1 MRRTAASSALRR
13 ASLALPLLFALIAA
27 GCAQRDRSASSP
39 STRAQLA
46 PAAEMVVADAA
57 TVASREGAA
66 MAGSVAP
73 AAPATPDGAPP
84 AAQGRMLIRNVSLSL
99 VVADVDSAGARV
111 ERLIR
116 ARGGFVSSSNLED
129 RGGFPWRSY
138 TLRVPSDRLDATL
151 ADLRALSVKVTGES
165 QNVQDV
171 TDQAVDVQAR
181 LRTLRATEEELIGLL
196 KDARSRGQKAED
208 VMAIYRE
215 LTGIRTQIEQYQG
228 QLQSL
233 QNLSALST
241 ISLSLAPDAAT
252 GPIQPQGWRP
262 GETVKN
268 SLRQLVAA
276 LRGFGDFAIWAVIVL
291 LPVALVVVAVIA
303 GVGALLRRLG
313 VRGPWRRRD
322 D

>member
-1 MRRTAASSALRR
+1 MLMSARRLT
-13 ASLALPLLFALIAA
+13 
-27 GCAQRDRSASSP
+27 
-39 STRAQLA
+39 
-46 PAAEMVVADAA
+46 AEMKVADARPWRAAGRRWPAPWPPRA
-57 TVASREGAA
+57 T
-66 MAGSVAP
+66 
-73 AAPATPDGAPP
+73 TPDGAPP

-99 VVADVDSAGARV
+99 VVADVDSAGSRV
-111 ERLIR
+111 ERLIA

-151 ADLRALSVKVTGES
+151 ADLRALAVKVTGES

-276 LRGFGDFAIWAVIVL
+276 LRGFGDFAIWAGIVL
-291 LPVALVVVAVIA
+291 LPIVLGAVALAA
-303 GVGALLRRLG
+303 GLGALLRRVGL
-313 VRGPWRRRD
+313 RWPWGRRD
-322 D
+322 

>member
-1 MRRTAASSALRR
+1 MRRIAVPTAVRR
-13 ASLALPLLFALIAA
+13 ASLALPLLAALLAA
-27 GCAQRDRSASSP
+27 GCGQRPKAAAPERTSSF
-39 STRAQLA
+39 ALQIA
-46 PAAEMVVADAA
+46 PAADLARSDASGA
-57 TVASREGAA
+57 VASAEAV
-66 MAGSVAP
+66 AGGEPSAP
-73 AAPATPDGAPP
+73 VSGAPP
-84 AAQGRMLIRNVSLSL
+84 SVVGRMLIRNVSLML

-111 ERLIR
+111 ERLIA
-116 ARGGFVSSSNLED
+116 ARGGFVASSSLED

-151 ADLRALSVKVTGES
+151 ADLRAFAVKVTAES

-196 KDARSRGQKAED
+196 KDARARGQKAED

-233 QNLSALST
+233 QNLAALST

-252 GPIQPQGWRP
+252 GPLQPQGWRP

-268 SLRQLVAA
+268 SLRQLIGA
-276 LRGFGDFAIWAVIVL
+276 LRGLGDFVIWAAIVL
-291 LPVALVVVAVIA
+291 VPLALAVGVAVALL
-303 GVGALLRRLG
+303 GALLRRFR
-313 VRGPWRRRD
+313 VRGPWNRHD